1 MKFRKGLLVSTG
13 LLIVGLGI
21 GSQLGQ
27 WSSFSNN
34 HLIVQALAQEVKKDQ
49 TNADKSAE
57 TYRLL
62 TLFGDVFERVRAN
75 YVEPVSDRDLIT
87 NALNGMLTG
96 LDPHSSYM
104 TEKQYHNM
112 EIQTKGE
119 FGGLGLEVQ
128 EEDGHIKVVSP
139 IDGTPAARAG
149 IKAGDYI
156 IAIDGKNI
164 DGTPL
169 NAAVDKM
176 RGKPNTPI
184 TLTLLRLKTP
194 KPIKVTMTREIIH
207 IQVIKSALYGK
218 IGYIRISQFNEETEK
233 GMLKAYEKLQKEAGG
248 KLAGLIID
256 LRNDPGGLLDQA
268 IAVSRDFI
276 KDGAIVST
284 KARDPKESQRWN
296 ASGKDITNGLPIV
309 VLTNG
314 GSASAS
320 EIVSGALQDHRRA
333 IILGGKT
340 FGKGSVQSIMPIP
353 GNGAIRLTIARYY
366 TPSGRSIQGLGITPD
381 IPVQDSYDEPEFS
394 IREADLDHIIKNEG
408 GNKEKPPVRND
419 LPAIAGSIPK
429 QPPKNWPKY
438 DYANPATDF
447 QLQQGLKVVRS
458 MAGLPVE
465 KDTPIPVIK
474 PDPVMHPE
482 VWKKNKDQSKPL
494 PPAAKTPK
502 PANENKPANNEQKPP
517 QNNVPAAH

>member
-1 MKFRKGLLVSTG
+1 MKFRKGLLVGTAF
-13 LLIVGLGI
+13 LIAGVGL

-27 WSSFSNN
+27 WSSFSN
-34 HLIVQALAQEVKKDQ
+34 HSLVVQALAEEVKKDQ
-49 TNADKSAE
+49 TNANKSAE

-169 NAAVDKM
+169 NTAVDKM

-233 GMLKAYEKLQKEAGG
+233 GMLKAYDKLQKEAGG

-276 KDGAIVST
+276 KEGAIVST
-284 KARDPKESQRWN
+284 KARDPKENHRWN

-394 IREADLDHIIKNEG
+394 IREADLNHVIKNEG
-408 GNKEKPPVRND
+408 GNKEKPVIRND
-419 LPAIAGSIPK
+419 LPAIATSIPK

-438 DYANPATDF
+438 DYSKPATDF

-465 KDTPIPVIK
+465 KETPVPEIK
-474 PDPVMHPE
+474 PDPVTHPD
-482 VWKKNKDQSKPL
+482 VWKKDK
-494 PPAAKTPK
+494 PAAATPK
-502 PANENKPANNEQKPP
+502 PANENKPTDNKQQAP
-517 QNNVPAAH
+517 QTHQPAAH

>member
-27 WSSFSNN
+27 WTSFSNN

-284 KARDPKESQRWN
+284 KARDPKENQRWN
-296 ASGKDITNGLPIV
+296 AKGKDITNGLPIV

-333 IILGGKT
+333 VIVGGKT

-394 IREADLDHIIKNEG
+394 IREADLDHVIKNEG

-419 LPAIAGSIPK
+419 LPAIANSIPK

-465 KDTPIPVIK
+465 KDTPIPEIK
-474 PDPVMHPE
+474 PDPIMHPD
-482 VWKKNKDQSKPL
+482 VWKKDKDQGKSA
-494 PPAAKTPK
+494 PPAAETPK
-502 PANENKPANNEQKPP
+502 PANENKPATPDQKNPKS
-517 QNNVPAAH
+517 NAPAH